1 MVSEPKGL
9 KGAPQASEKADTVTP
24 AERERANLLAH
35 RRMCEAEPVLVG
47 VAAARDAVPGMTDR
61 TILTSGPAV
70 PFAQHTGGQRAALV
84 YAALYEGLARS
95 PADAERRMDE
105 GDIVIGACHDHGCVG
120 SVAGVFT
127 ASMPVFVVR
136 DEVHGTTGHC
146 NFYEGESRK
155 RLNYGAYDD
164 GVRDQLR
171 YLEKVIAPTIG
182 AAVERAGGIPLKPI
196 MRRAVHMGDELH
208 SRNTAATLLFGRE
221 LFPHLLAAGPDR
233 RDDVLQTLGYLSAS
247 DYFFLRL
254 SMASGKAVADAAR
267 GIEAS
272 SVVTAMSIT
281 CRGVSIRVSGLGDEW
296 FDGPF
301 PDVSA
306 RLFSGFTPDDIEWI
320 GGESLI
326 NETVGLGGFAQAAA
340 FPLQNYQGGSPEAMI
355 EMNLAMYD
363 ITVGENT
370 DYKIPYLRYRGTPT
384 AIDVLKVVET
394 GITPVL
400 DAGLAGRGGGQIG
413 AGIVRAPIECFQAA
427 ARAYRARYGP

>member
-1 MVSEPKGL
+1 V
-9 KGAPQASEKADTVTP
+9 VTP
-24 AERERANLLAH
+24 AERERANLTALE
-35 RRMCEAEPVLVG
+35 RMCGSDPVLAD
-47 VAAARDAVPGMTDR
+47 VAAARDVVPGMTDR
-61 TILTSGPAV
+61 TILTSGPAL
-70 PFAQHTGGQRAALV
+70 PFRRYTGGQRAALV
-84 YAALYEGLARS
+84 YAALYEGLAAS
-95 PADAERRMDE
+95 EEDAEWRMTA

-136 DEVHGTTGHC
+136 NDVHGTTGFC

-155 RLNYGAYDD
+155 RLNYGSYDD
-164 GVRDQLR
+164 DVRDQLR
-171 YLEKVIAPTIG
+171 HIEHVIAPTIG
-182 AAVERAGGIPLKPI
+182 TAVRQAGGIPLKPI
-196 MRRAVHMGDELH
+196 MRRALHMGDELH

-221 LFPHLLAAGPDR
+221 LFPHLLDASQGHR
-233 RDDVLQTLGYLSAS
+233 KEVLQTLAYLTAS

-267 GIEAS
+267 DIEAC

-281 CRGVSIRVSGLGDEW
+281 CRGVSIQISGLGSEW

-301 PDVSA
+301 PAVSA
-306 RLFSGFTPDDIEWI
+306 KLFDGYTADDIEWI

-340 FPLQNYQGGSPEAMI
+340 FPLQNYQGGSPAAMI

-370 DYKIPYLRYRGTPT
+370 DYKIPYLSYRGTPT
-384 AIDVLKVVET
+384 AIDALKVART

-413 AGIVRAPIECFQAA
+413 AGVVRAPVECFRAA
-427 ARAYRARYGP
+427 AQAYAARYGPG

>member
-1 MVSEPKGL
+1 MGRRAGSDEGASDEGRRRL
-9 KGAPQASEKADTVTP
+9 KGAPQASEQANTVSA
-24 AERERANLLAH
+24 AERERANLVAH
-35 RRMCEAEPVLVG
+35 RRMCEAEPVLVC

-70 PFAQHTGGQRAALV
+70 PFAQYTGGQRAALV
-84 YAALYEGLARS
+84 YAALYEGLAGS
-95 PADAERRMDE
+95 PAEAELRMDE

-136 DEVHGTTGHC
+136 DQVHGTTGLC

-196 MRRAVHMGDELH
+196 MRRAVHMGDELR

-272 SVVTAMSIT
+272 SV
-281 CRGVSIRVSGLGDEW
+281 
-296 FDGPF
+296 
-301 PDVSA
+301 
-306 RLFSGFTPDDIEWI
+306 
-320 GGESLI
+320 
-326 NETVGLGGFAQAAA
+326 
-340 FPLQNYQGGSPEAMI
+340 
-355 EMNLAMYD
+355 
-363 ITVGENT
+363 
-370 DYKIPYLRYRGTPT
+370 
-384 AIDVLKVVET
+384 
-394 GITPVL
+394 
-400 DAGLAGRGGGQIG
+400 
-413 AGIVRAPIECFQAA
+413 
-427 ARAYRARYGP
+427 

>member
-1 MVSEPKGL
+1 MVT
-9 KGAPQASEKADTVTP
+9 AAV
-24 AERERANLLAH
+24 RERANQTALE
-35 RRMCEAEPVLVG
+35 RMCGSEPVLVA
-47 VAAARDAVPGMTDR
+47 VAPARDVVPGMTDR

-70 PFAQHTGGQRAALV
+70 PFEGYSGGQRAALV
-84 YAALYEGLARS
+84 YAALYEGLAENE
-95 PADAERRMDE
+95 ADAERRMAD
-105 GDIVIGACHDHGCVG
+105 GDIVIGGCHDHGCVG

-136 DEVHGTTGHC
+136 NDAGGTMGFC
-146 NFYEGESRK
+146 NFYEGESHK
-155 RLNYGAYDD
+155 RLNYGSYDD
-164 GVRDQLR
+164 EVRDQLR
-171 YLEKVIAPTIG
+171 YIEHVIAPTIG
-182 AAVERAGGIPLKPI
+182 AAVQRAGGIPLKPI

-221 LFPHLLAAGPDR
+221 LFPHLLDAGPGHR
-233 RDDVLQTLGYLSAS
+233 EEVLQTLAYLTAS

-254 SMASGKAVADAAR
+254 SMASGKAAADAAR
-267 GIEAS
+267 DIEAS

-301 PDVSA
+301 PEVSA
-306 RLFSGFTPDDIEWI
+306 RLFEGYAVEDIEWI

-340 FPLQNYQGGSPEAMI
+340 FALQNYQGGSPEAMI

-384 AIDVLKVVET
+384 AIDALKVAQT

-413 AGIVRAPIECFQAA
+413 AGIVRAPVQCFRAA
-427 ARAYRARYGP
+427 AQAYAARYGPVEPVTADGARPV